1 MKIKEDMKKKL
12 KMKMRPIRV
21 KVRKPMRKRPLMTE
35 KPLMVDEEIGDEAI
49 DVIDDSE
56 EFGLKEGLME
66 SLLRNPTPAQ
76 NPAPIDN
83 LMPVIMRNKNR
94 FNEFLDQTTVAPSV
108 PVENIKTVDKPDE
121 EVDNEQA
128 DYNIYET
135 GEGDIMYDNIDDF
148 EEFTGDELSPQDFH
162 KMPIFD
168 NFPMLPAV
176 VLPERTSPKN
186 EIPSLLPQEPT
197 PFTNFNNEFEVSFMY
212 SLLVY
217 HSSLLWLW

>member
-1 MKIKEDMKKKL
+1 
-12 KMKMRPIRV
+12 
-21 KVRKPMRKRPLMTE
+21 MTE

-49 DVIDDSE
+49 DVIEDSE
-56 EFGLKEGLME
+56 EFGLKEVLKEGLKEVLME
-66 SLLRNPTPAQ
+66 SLLRDPTPAQ
-76 NPAPIDN
+76 NSAPIDRPVS
-83 LMPVIMRNKNR
+83 LRPVIMKNKNR

-135 GEGDIMYDNIDDF
+135 GEGDIMYDNIDDDF

-186 EIPSLLPQEPT
+186 EIPSLLPQEEPT
-197 PFTNFNNEFEVSFMY
+197 PFTNFNNEFEVTFIC
-212 SLLVY
+212 SLLQ
-217 HSSLLWLW
+217 